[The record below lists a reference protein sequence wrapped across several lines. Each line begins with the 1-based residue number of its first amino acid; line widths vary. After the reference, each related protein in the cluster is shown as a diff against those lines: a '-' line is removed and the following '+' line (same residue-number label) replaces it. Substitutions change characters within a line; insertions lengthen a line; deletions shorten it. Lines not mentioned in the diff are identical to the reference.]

1 MGSPLPLR
9 IKDCTRGPVGF
20 FDSPKVARLMIAHRI
35 IGSSIPAVQV
45 RCTMGEEHVDG
56 KVELLPE
63 PAAFRIDGSLDAVH
77 QSLVM
82 RAVTC
87 PAYLEWPDQTKER

>member
-1 MGSPLPLR
+1 
-9 IKDCTRGPVGF
+9 
-20 FDSPKVARLMIAHRI
+20 
-35 IGSSIPAVQV
+35 
-45 RCTMGEEHVDG
+45 MGEKHVDG
-56 KVELLPE
+56 KVELLPQ